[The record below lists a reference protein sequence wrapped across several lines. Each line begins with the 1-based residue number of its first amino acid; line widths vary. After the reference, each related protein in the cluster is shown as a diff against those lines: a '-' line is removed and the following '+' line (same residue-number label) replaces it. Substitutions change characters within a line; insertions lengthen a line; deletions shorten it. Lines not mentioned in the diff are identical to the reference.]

1 MSESKFSSTDS
12 YVDFMG
18 LLKLKDLERVLIS
31 YKGTDI
37 YDAVLRYYFGCIAL
51 LDSPQMLEPLGL
63 LKQALG
69 TLQGASRRRR
79 ATEPS
84 SSPGGA
90 GVGGVAQIHNIIEHF
105 ETRLSNG
112 IEQLKQPATEVPK
125 NLHFVWLGGG
135 VGAIQRD
142 YINIWKQVMGAEGY
156 RLNLWHD
163 SDALLAYETN
173 RIIVEAAK
181 ADAMRHG
188 GESSV
193 DGLALGDRYE
203 ERATVLKQQMYAHIK
218 KAVENGGSADE
229 ARIDLLVR
237 AYGQDKA
244 RLLALRNTHRL
255 SFQALAGD
263 HLALRDLANGEAPL
277 QLKDIY
283 EREISLRG
291 NFAAASDV
299 VRIEALFAEG
309 GSYTDV
315 DNLPPL
321 LEKLG
326 GLDIREFQADAR
338 LGALQLMLDRNPEWM
353 PGRQALRGRYTNY
366 FERIPSEHRG
376 ALERFANSQPGLD
389 RVFRTPV
396 ERLAR
401 PDELRAV
408 AVRNSLSNAFLMAHP
423 GAAMLQAVLDR
434 FRLNYEIVDATARL
448 ADEQNVALTDV
459 KAMSHLAQQAATKA
473 LGDFHELAPQVEMAA
488 AFLVEAA
495 ATYYSDGIRPQSE
508 VTIYLTGPSAM
519 REGMRAYQRAH
530 FTPGIAEKWEAAAA
544 IPDFA
549 TVNRATEE
557 ELDHSWKENESD
569 LGQWLENE
577 KKRWQEGR
585 FKARYAGEMAELLK
599 YRTLQFDEGWPV
611 IEGRHV
617 LSTDLLQHLADELGE
632 PFKQAMNRGHNGV
645 VTFKKAIPLGFD
657 ERQSILAQSAAM
669 LPPASLSDPQTQQL
683 STAELLNRLAED
695 HFDIAQLSPLQ
706 RLLLAALIGAEA
718 VDNRTFDAAR
728 PRLENLVNIF
738 RKSGTAGEY
747 ATIER
752 ALYQQR
758 APAFLTGLASAA
770 DYPSKHGET
779 ALALKRAA
787 LQKPLTLRQLGEYV
801 ARIQQAARLEHRV
814 GIIERMGAVLD
825 VFEAGTAKLVP
836 QDLLLQGEGDRVGG
850 RCYPLA
856 LAMAAALSVDKA
868 AANTLRERFFLG
880 VIEPE
885 ASDSVSFLSLME
897 SLRDVQVADVGS
909 ALARSDLNEVIQT
922 LEARTTTA
930 TLMLNSDNHAM
941 LVAKTFEGERGTY
954 HFYDPNFGVFEFAD
968 STAFKQAL
976 DQFFL
981 EQDMARYYAA
991 FGDATRPTFD
1001 LVELDG
1007 ARVSDLSLPGEI
1019 KVSRLLKPG
1028 AVPGQS
1034 SVPLKQ
1040 RIASA
1045 RGQSLQKNPRL
1056 GSCLSALD
1064 GHWLAQQIAEV
1075 TTHLEQANALPPD
1088 LVPLFDTLEV
1098 MPDGSYRMS
1107 MIDPVLPERAIKINT
1122 PDHRLLRIKSYLS
1135 EMFSVLANRSAVS
1148 SDPAEVGSVHT
1159 LNAGFAVQ
1167 ALMNA
1172 LRGREDAG
1180 RRLSWA
1186 VRLHAYVNYAQLVH
1200 GNVVDVAGLVTLVRQ
1215 ALAEEKLIARTVA
1228 PVVKASV
1235 GVSLNEAVG
1244 GLLQL
1249 ANVGFDI
1256 YQLSTAQNEV
1266 ERTQFG
1272 TQLAFDSAS
1281 LALSVGAYVAG
1292 ATTAG
1297 AVLGG
1302 ASVIL
1307 GGLAVGVAAVAQGF
1321 AVIAEEAKQVGLF
1334 FDEVAN
1340 AHLHAYEFNTAHGTW
1355 MPRPS
1360 LVVQTVDLTNAL
1372 VVLDSP
1378 KLYPLYDH
1386 FGVPSFTDDYKRA
1399 IDIRREL
1406 NLPRRVRF
1414 TPDAGQAIMLPC
1426 TPQTCYRYEYK
1437 ALPFANRR
1445 HDTGFDIARR
1455 LEKKKADGGW
1465 LFLFSFY
1472 SFPSE
1477 YILHRLFNPDYRPTA
1492 IEVLLDET
1500 ARSLV
1505 VPVLPASWHGKI
1517 SYRIQGAGK
1526 RCALLLNPGVSL
1538 TLDASRPRDSTW
1550 VLDASW
1556 AQQSDIRIER
1566 YGKLFIG
1573 DVQVAFTGT
1582 GRHNVLLRAADQRTF
1597 QVDLGTR
1604 QLNVV
1609 GDTVPAGMDR
1619 QALREHLKSL
1629 ARQHCLVMPY
1639 TLVHDYQVPFE
1650 KPGEPRYITAWYDAR
1665 EDRFLYIRDEI
1676 PGADDAVLGA
1686 VAGGYAWFYNPQDV
1700 RIWQVDATTGLLIRH
1715 YWLWGSLSA
1724 TTVIKGIEADAQGVV
1739 HVVQQ
1744 MTHEGNVCEAAYV
1757 IHEGQL
1763 LLSSIIKDLDAEL
1776 EPLLSASELLD
1787 DWAHVLGD
1795 GYVYSP
1801 SFGSEHTF
1809 DTVTWQ
1815 PAPFVSICWRI
1826 DDTDRDM
1833 AWIRRSDRLII
1844 RPVPRPKHHR
1854 GWPDSI
1860 KNMTDLTLLPLAE
1873 EDDIF
1878 MIYERGSQRLCLRQR
1893 TVVAGKAS
1901 WTTRWTQDEKLQDVI
1916 ATEDG
1921 YVMLMSD
1928 GLFFSLTRRGVPT
1941 LGGVNEQWLKDQAHW
1956 WSALQP
1962 LARRYTAERFAV
1974 VGLSN
1979 AEGHGKL
1986 CAWYIGDRLLLADLG
2001 PTSEVRLL
2009 NVTPDGEAAWLF
2021 DVSKGGVYRQAF
2033 IDPQGLEAAFGQG
2046 SRLLQAG
2053 AIPVAERQWGPWQFA
2068 ELSVEGPGLRGV
2080 TFEGIVV
2087 ALLAHEPARIIGVT
2101 QKWVALQGGRE
2112 HEGLEQLATQ
2122 PLRSALLTVE
2132 EPGSLKWFVAETG
2145 RIVRVPR
2152 TAVPQSYEVLG
2163 TQRQTNVLLHE
2174 SENGKLLAFPGAG
2187 QVGTLSYVQ
2196 REGEVLVVEAQ
2207 GMEIR
2212 DLLPLVPDDVTTL
2225 VLRMGQEAVSYRLS
2239 KAAWFRLKS
2248 VILDCRQSL
2257 AGGEAIPGKLFWE
2270 LDEPDEL
2277 LVGHV
2282 DEHLVIIDP
2291 NSEHSVIL
2299 RDIYATDSN
2308 SRREVQLS
2316 FGGNRQYAVST
2327 LIARLGDLPSAQGGT
2342 TLQALLKEVSP
2353 VGTNLV
2359 S

>member
-1 MSESKFSSTDS
+1 MTESKFSSTDS
-12 YVDFMG
+12 YVDFVR
-18 LLKLKDLERVLIS
+18 LLKLKDLEQALIS
-31 YKGTDI
+31 YKGTDQ

-69 TLQGASRRRR
+69 TLRGASRRRR
-79 ATEPS
+79 ATEPAS
-84 SSPGGA
+84 SAGA
-90 GVGGVAQIHNIIEHF
+90 AGAADVAQIYNTLERF
-105 ETRLSNG
+105 ETRLHNS

-125 NLHFVWLGGG
+125 SLHFVWLGGG

-142 YINIWKQVMGAEGY
+142 YIAIWKQVMGAAGY

-181 ADAMRHG
+181 ADAMLHG

-193 DGLALGDRYE
+193 DGVALGDRYE
-203 ERATVLKQQMYAHIK
+203 ERTIVLKQQMHSHIK

-229 ARIDLLVR
+229 ARIDLLAR

-244 RLLALRNTHRL
+244 RLTALRNTNRL
-255 SFQALAGD
+255 SLQALAGD
-263 HLALRDLANGEAPL
+263 QLALRDLAGEEASL

-321 LEKLG
+321 LEELG
-326 GLDIREFQADAR
+326 GVDIREFQADAR
-338 LGALQLMLDRNPEWM
+338 LGVLQLMLDRNPEWM

-366 FERIPSEHRG
+366 FDMIPSEHRG
-376 ALERFANSQPGLD
+376 ALERFANSRPALG

-408 AVRNSLSNAFLMAHP
+408 AIRNSLSNAFLMGHP
-423 GAAMLQAVLDR
+423 GSAMLQAVLDR

-448 ADEQNVALTDV
+448 ADERNVALTDD
-459 KAMSHLAQQAATKA
+459 KAMFELARQVATKV
-473 LGDFHELAPQVEMAA
+473 LGAFHELPPEAEIAA
-488 AFLVEAA
+488 ACLAQAA

-508 VTIYLTGPSAM
+508 GTIYLTGPSAM

-530 FTPGIAEKWEAAAA
+530 FTPGTAEKWQAAAA

-557 ELDHSWKENESD
+557 EQDHSWKENEND

-577 KKRWQEGR
+577 KKHWQKGR

-632 PFKQAMNRGHNGV
+632 PFMQAMNRGHSGV
-645 VTFKKAIPLGFD
+645 VAFEKAIPLGFD
-657 ERQSILAQSAAM
+657 ERQSILTQGAGV

-695 HFDIAQLSPLQ
+695 QFDLAQLTPLQ
-706 RLLLAALIGAEA
+706 RLTLAALTGVEA

-728 PRLENLVNIF
+728 PRLENLINTF
-738 RKSGTAGEY
+738 RKPGTAGGY

-752 ALYQQR
+752 ALYQQQ
-758 APAFLTGLASAA
+758 APAFLAGFASAA
-770 DYPSKHGET
+770 EYPSKHDES
-779 ALALKRAA
+779 ALALKKVA
-787 LQKPLTLRQLGEYV
+787 LQQPLTLRQWGEHV
-801 ARIQQAARLEHRV
+801 ARIQQAAKLEHRV
-814 GIIERMGAVLD
+814 QIIERIGVVLD
-825 VFEAGTAKLVP
+825 GFEAGTVKLVP
-836 QDLLLQGEGDRVGG
+836 QDLLLDGEGDRVGG

-856 LAMAAALSVDKA
+856 LAMAAALSEDKA
-868 AANTLRERFFLG
+868 AVNTLRERFFLG

-885 ASDSVSFLSLME
+885 ASDSVSFLELME
-897 SLRDVQVADVGS
+897 SLRDVQVDDVGR
-909 ALARSDLNEVIQT
+909 ALARSNLDEVARM
-922 LEARTTTA
+922 LETRSTTA

-941 LVAKTFEGERGTY
+941 LVAKTFDGERGTY
-954 HFYDPNFGVFEFAD
+954 HFYDPNFGVFEFED
-968 STAFKQAL
+968 PTVFKQAL
-976 DQFFL
+976 EQFFL

-991 FGDATRPTFD
+991 YGDATRPTFE
-1001 LVELDG
+1001 LIELDG
-1007 ARVSDLSLPGEI
+1007 ARVSNLSLPGAM

-1028 AVPGQS
+1028 ALPGQP

-1064 GHWLAQQIAEV
+1064 GHWLAQQIDEV
-1075 TTHLEQANALPPD
+1075 TTHLVQANTLAPD

-1098 MPDGSYRMS
+1098 MSDGSYQMH
-1107 MIDPVLPERAIKINT
+1107 MVDPVHPEQAIRINT
-1122 PDHRLLRIKSYLS
+1122 RDPRLPRIKSYIS
-1135 EMFSVLANRSAVS
+1135 ELFSTLANRFAVS
-1148 SDPAEVGSVHT
+1148 SDPLEVGSVHT
-1159 LNAGFAVQ
+1159 LNAGFAIQ
-1167 ALMNA
+1167 ALLNA
-1172 LRGREDAG
+1172 LRGREDTG

-1200 GNVVDVAGLVTLVRQ
+1200 GNVVDIAGVVTLVRQ
-1215 ALAEEKLIARTVA
+1215 ALVEEKLIARTVA

-1235 GVSLNEAVG
+1235 GVSFNEAVG

-1281 LALSVGAYVAG
+1281 LALSVGAYAAG
-1292 ATTAG
+1292 ATTVG

-1340 AHLHAYEFNTAHGTW
+1340 AHLHTYEFNTAHGAW

-1360 LVVQTVDLTNAL
+1360 LVVQTVDLTSAL
-1372 VVLDSP
+1372 VVLDSAR
-1378 KLYPLYDH
+1378 LYPLYDH
-1386 FGVPSFTDDYKRA
+1386 FGVPSFTEDYTRA

-1406 NLPRRVRF
+1406 NLPRRVSF
-1414 TPDAGQAIMLPC
+1414 TPGAGQAIVLPC
-1426 TPQTCYRYEYK
+1426 TPQACYRYEYK
-1437 ALPFANRR
+1437 ALPFASRR

-1500 ARSLV
+1500 DRSLV

-1538 TLDASRPRDSTW
+1538 TLDTSRPLDSTW

-1566 YGKLFIG
+1566 DGKLFIG

-1582 GRHNVLLRAADQRTF
+1582 GRHKILLRTADQRTF
-1597 QVDLGTR
+1597 QVVLGTN

-1609 GDTVPAGMDR
+1609 EDTVPSGMER

-1629 ARQHCLVMPY
+1629 ARQHRLVMPY
-1639 TLVHDYQVPFE
+1639 TPVHDYQVPFE

-1665 EDRFLYIRDEI
+1665 EDRFLCIREEI

-1686 VAGGYAWFYNPQDV
+1686 VAGGYAWFYDPQDV
-1700 RIWQVDATTGLLIRH
+1700 RVWQIDATTGLLIRH
-1715 YWLWGSLSA
+1715 YWLWFPLGA
-1724 TTVIKGIEADAQGVV
+1724 TTVIKSIEADAQGVI
-1739 HVVQQ
+1739 HVAQQ
-1744 MTHEGNVCEAAYV
+1744 IAREGNTCEAAYV

-1763 LLSSIIKDLDAEL
+1763 LLSSVTKDLDTGL
-1776 EPLLSASELLD
+1776 EALLSASELLG
-1787 DWAHVLGD
+1787 DWAQVLGED
-1795 GYVYSP
+1795 YVYSP

-1809 DTVTWQ
+1809 DTVPWQ
-1815 PAPFVSICWRI
+1815 PAPFVSICWKI
-1826 DDTDRDM
+1826 DDTYRDM

-1878 MIYERGSQRLCLRQR
+1878 MIYDRGRKELCRRQR

-1901 WTTRWTQDEKLQDVI
+1901 WSTRWTQDEKLQGVI

-1928 GLFFSLTRRGVPT
+1928 GVFFSLTRQGVPT
-1941 LGGVNEQWLKDQAHW
+1941 LGGVNEHWFKDRAHW

-1962 LARRYTAERFAV
+1962 LARQYTAERFAV
-1974 VGLSN
+1974 VGLKN

-1986 CAWYIGDRLLLADLG
+1986 CAWYIGDRLLVADLG
-2001 PTSEVRLL
+2001 LAGEIRLL
-2009 NVTPDGEAAWLF
+2009 SVTPDGEAAWLF
-2021 DVSKGGVYRQAF
+2021 DVSKGEVYRQAF
-2033 IDPQGLEAAFGQG
+2033 LDPQGLEAAFGQG
-2046 SRLLQAG
+2046 SRLLEAG
-2053 AIPVAERQWGPWQFA
+2053 AIPVVERQWGPWQFT

-2101 QKWVALQGGRE
+2101 QEWVALQGGRE

-2132 EPGSLKWFVAETG
+2132 EPDSLKWFVAETG

-2163 TQRQTNVLLHE
+2163 TQRQTNILLHE
-2174 SENGKLLAFPGAG
+2174 SANGKLLAFPGAG
-2187 QVGTLSYVQ
+2187 QMGTLSYVR
-2196 REGEVLVVEAQ
+2196 REGEVLVVEGQ
-2207 GMEIR
+2207 GMKIR
-2212 DLLPLVPDDVTTL
+2212 DLLPLIPDDVTTL
-2225 VLRMGQEAVSYRLS
+2225 VLRMGQEAMSYRLS

-2248 VILDCRQSL
+2248 VILDCRQPL
-2257 AGGEAIPGKLFWE
+2257 AVVSAIPGKLIWE

-2277 LVGHV
+2277 LVSHV

-2299 RDIYATDSN
+2299 RDIYAKDFN
-2308 SRREVQLS
+2308 ARREVLLN
-2316 FGGNRQYAVST
+2316 FGRNRQYAVST
-2327 LIARLGDLPSAQGGT
+2327 LIARLGDLPSARGGT
-2342 TLQALLKEVSP
+2342 TLQELLKELSP
-2353 VGTNLV
+2353 VEANLV